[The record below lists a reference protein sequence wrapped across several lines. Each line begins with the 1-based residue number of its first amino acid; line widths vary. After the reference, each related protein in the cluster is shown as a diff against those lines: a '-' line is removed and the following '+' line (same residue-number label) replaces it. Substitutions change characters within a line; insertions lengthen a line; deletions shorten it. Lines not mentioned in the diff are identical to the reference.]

1 MWRRRSVIRENPR
14 PQLSQE
20 NIFLGSGPGFLVL
33 DRETSTIFTRRKE
46 DSCSEI
52 VDTFD
57 GRNDNGDDPG
67 PRMPVGDLS
76 GYSFECWVQSWQNLL
91 GVISVHYQN

>member
-1 MWRRRSVIRENPR
+1 MTT
-14 PQLSQE
+14 
-20 NIFLGSGPGFLVL
+20 IFTGEDSCSEIVDTF

-67 PRMPVGDLS
+67 PRTPVGDLS